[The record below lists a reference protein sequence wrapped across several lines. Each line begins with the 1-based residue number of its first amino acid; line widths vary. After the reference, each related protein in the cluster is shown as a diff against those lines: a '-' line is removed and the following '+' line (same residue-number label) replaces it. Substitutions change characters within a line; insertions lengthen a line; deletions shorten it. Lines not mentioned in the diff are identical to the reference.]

1 MVETAKAILNKEI
14 LSLRRVVKGSKLGKH
29 ITNDI
34 LIPILEKIDPFIDEM
49 LDWMGWYISEEIKH
63 TLATAKDGSHWVY
76 EVYYV
81 DPDAMYGQRYTK
93 IGEYTPSAQGGPPYS
108 PDVGGDPD
116 IPPSGTLL
124 RSINYMVEGNR
135 VILGI
140 KDNQTP
146 YHHWY
151 RWGKLFV
158 GDTMEGRSAMD
169 YGAILDDPAYAQYRP
184 YFLDTIRIMKKK
196 MKDRF
201 REQFRKEV
209 LAATRR
215 PTVRRAIEVHFR
227 WREV

>member
-1 MVETAKAILNKEI
+1 MADFEVKQEI
-14 LSLRRVVKGSKLGKH
+14 IELRRVVKGSKLGKH
-29 ITNDI
+29 ISENI

-63 TLATAKDGSHWVY
+63 ILATAKDGSHWVY

-108 PDVGGDPD
+108 PDTGGDVD
-116 IPPSGTLL
+116 IPPSGNLL
-124 RSINYMVEGNR
+124 RSINYTVTGNR

-140 KDNQTP
+140 RDYKTP
-146 YHHWY
+146 YRHWY

-158 GDTMEGRSAMD
+158 GDTMEGPSAID
-169 YGAILDDPAYAQYRP
+169 YGSILDDPEYEQYRP
-184 YFLDTIRIMKKK
+184 YFTNTIFSMKKK
-196 MKDRF
+196 MKERF
-201 REQFRKEV
+201 REQFRKQV

-215 PTVRRAIEVHFR
+215 PTVRRAIEVHFK
-227 WREV
+227 WSEAQ